1 MRAYTSL
8 PTCAKKGSMVAIM
21 AIYHFSAKVIS
32 RANGSSAVAS
42 AAYRAAERLHD
53 DRLGRDHDFSNK
65 AGVVHSE
72 ILLPEGAPERLN
84 DRATLW
90 NEVET
95 GEKRKDAQLARE
107 VEFSIPRELNQQQG
121 VALAREFVEKQFVER
136 GMVADL
142 NVHWDM
148 GKDGQPKPHAHVM
161 LSMREVGPEGFGQK
175 VREWNST
182 ALLQEWRE
190 AWADHVNERLAELD
204 IDARIDHR
212 TLQAQGIDL
221 EPQHKIGPA
230 ASRMP
235 EQGLEAERVEDHA
248 RIAREN
254 GDRIIARPEIALDAI
269 TRQQATFT
277 RRDLAQFAFRHSDGK
292 DQFDQVMSAVRSSPE
307 LVALGKDGRGEDRF
321 TSRDMI
327 ETEQRLE
334 RAGDRLADRAG
345 HGLPATSLQNG
356 GRDAAG
362 SDGLMLGD
370 QQRDALAH
378 ITGKNDLAIVV
389 GYAGTGKSTMLG
401 VARDEW
407 ERAGYQVRGAA
418 LSGIAAEGLEGGSG
432 IQSRTIASMEYQWG
446 QGRELLG
453 PRDVLVIDEAGM
465 IGTRQME
472 RVLSEA
478 ERAGAKVVLVGDAE
492 QLQAIEAGAAFRA
505 LAERHGAAE
514 ISEVRRQHEDWQKDA
529 TRALATGRT
538 GEAIHAYEAHGMVHA
553 AETRE
558 AARAELIDTWDAQ
571 RLADPDKTRIILT
584 HTNAEVRD
592 LNLAARDRLRDAGE
606 LGEDVRV
613 SAERGAREFAT
624 GDRIMFLK
632 NERGLGVKNGTLGK
646 VERVSPDS
654 MAVKLDDGR
663 SVAFDLKDY
672 AHVDHG
678 YAATIHKSQGVT
690 VDQGHVLA
698 TPGMDR
704 HSAYVALS
712 RHRDGV
718 QLHYGRDDFA
728 DLSRLVRTL
737 GRERA
742 KDMASDYDRAPYSRD
757 RDAEIRAFAHRRGL
771 SGEIRVADAPERK
784 GVEILAPHAGTSRQM
799 GEDSPTPEIG
809 GDRGAGEA
817 KAVAER
823 QPRRG
828 MFDGFRPRPP
838 ERTAE
843 PAQGAREKADPK
855 RGMFDGLKL
864 PQRTPTPAKEA
875 PARADQGHTHDFR
888 RAVERAS
895 RSAEAVLQARAS
907 GGPVLEHQKVALA
920 RAAQALDQARPG
932 ASQDMAAAMRRDPG
946 LLRDAAAGRSGP
958 MIEAMAQEA
967 RVRADPALRADRF
980 VERWQQLSQ
989 DRDRLYRA
997 GDMTG
1002 REKAGKE
1009 MAGMAKSLERDPQ
1022 VESIL
1027 RGRTRE
1033 LGLEMGMERGRD
1045 IGRGDLGRQL
1055 TQEIGIG
1062 RDRGMSR

>member
-1 MRAYTSL
+1 
-8 PTCAKKGSMVAIM
+8 M

-42 AAYRAAERLHD
+42 AAYRSASELHD

-72 ILLPEGAPERLN
+72 IMLPEGAPERLN

-90 NEVET
+90 NEVEA

-121 VALAREFVEKQFVER
+121 VQLAREFVEKQFVER

-161 LSMREVGPEGFGQK
+161 LAMREVRPEGFGAK

-182 ALLQEWRE
+182 QLLQGWRE

-212 TLQAQGIDL
+212 TLQAQGIEL

-254 GDRIIARPEIALDAI
+254 GEKIIANPQIALDAI

-277 RRDLAQFAFRHSDGK
+277 RRNLAQFAFRHSDGK
-292 DQFDQVMSAVRSSPE
+292 DQFDQVMGAVRASPE

-334 RAGDRLADRAG
+334 RAGDRLGERTG
-345 HGLPATSLQNG
+345 HGLPAASLQRG
-356 GRDAAG
+356 LDAAG
-362 SDGLMLGD
+362 SGGLVLGD
-370 QQRDALAH
+370 QQQDALAH
-378 ITGKNDLAIVV
+378 ITGQNDLAIVV
-389 GYAGTGKSTMLG
+389 GYAGTGKSAMLG

-432 IQSRTIASMEYQWG
+432 IASRTIASMEYQWN

-514 ISEVRRQHEDWQKDA
+514 INEVRRQHEDWQKEA

-538 GEAIHAYEAHGMVHA
+538 GEAVHAYERHGMVHA

-558 AARAELIDTWDAQ
+558 QARSDLVDRWDAQ
-571 RLADPDKTRIILT
+571 RVADPDQTRIILT

-606 LGEDVRV
+606 LGADVRV
-613 SAERGAREFAT
+613 SAERGAREFAQ

-632 NERGLGVKNGTLGK
+632 NERGLGVKNGTLGRI
-646 VERVSPDS
+646 ERVSPDS
-654 MAVKLDDGR
+654 MAVRLDDGR

-690 VDQGHVLA
+690 VDQAHVLA

-728 DLSRLVRTL
+728 DLASLTRTL

-742 KDMASDYDRAPYSRD
+742 KDMASDYDHAPDSRD
-757 RDAEIRAFAHRRGL
+757 RDAEIRAFGDRRGL

-784 GVEILAPHAGTSRQM
+784 GVELLGPRAGTMRQM
-799 GEDSPTPEIG
+799 GEDPRTREIG
-809 GDRGAGEA
+809 EGRGAGET
-817 KAVAER
+817 KAAAER

-828 MFDGFRPRPP
+828 MFDGLKLS
-838 ERTAE
+838 AE
-843 PAQGAREKADPK
+843 PAKAAEPAPDTKDAAKEKAAPK

-864 PQRTPTPAKEA
+864 PQRTPAPTKDV
-875 PARADQGHTHDFR
+875 PARAEQGHTHDFR

-907 GGPVLEHQKVALA
+907 GGPVLEHQKVALE
-920 RAAQALDQARPG
+920 RATEALDQIRPG
-932 ASQDMAAAMRRDPG
+932 ASRDMASAMQRDPG
-946 LLRDAAAGRSGP
+946 LLREAAAGRSGP
-958 MIEAMAQEA
+958 MVAAMAQEA
-967 RVRADPALRADRF
+967 RVRADPNLRADRF
-980 VERWQQLSQ
+980 VERWQGLKQE
-989 DRDRLYRA
+989 RDRLYRA
-997 GDMTG
+997 GDMAG

-1027 RGRTRE
+1027 RDRTRE
-1033 LGLEMGMERGRD
+1033 LGLEMGMNRSRD
-1045 IGRGDLGRQL
+1045 MGRGDLGRQL
-1055 TQEIGIG
+1055 TQDLGIG
-1062 RDRGMSR
+1062 RDRGLSR

>member
-8 PTCAKKGSMVAIM
+8 PTCAKKGSIAVVM

-53 DRLGRDHDFSNK
+53 DRLRRDHDFSNK

-72 ILLPEGAPERLN
+72 ILMPEGAPERLS
-84 DRATLW
+84 DRMTLW
-90 NEVET
+90 NEVEG

-107 VEFSIPRELNQQQG
+107 VEFSIPRELNQKQG
-121 VALAREFVEKQFVER
+121 IQLARDFVEKQFVKR
-136 GMVADL
+136 GMVADM

-175 VREWNST
+175 VRDWNST
-182 ALLQEWRE
+182 SLLQEWRK

-212 TLQAQGIDL
+212 TLEAQGIDL

-254 GDRIIARPEIALDAI
+254 GEKIIARPEIALDAI

-292 DQFDQVMSAVRSSPE
+292 DQFDQVMNAVRASPE

-321 TSRDMI
+321 ASRDMI

-334 RAGDRLADRAG
+334 RIGDRLASMAQ
-345 HGLPATSLQNG
+345 HGVSVSH
-356 GRDAAG
+356 RDGAVMAAEQR
-362 SDGLMLGD
+362 GLVLSVEQCG
-370 QQRDALAH
+370 ALDH
-378 ITGKNDLAIVV
+378 ITECRGLTFVV
-389 GYAGTGKSTMLG
+389 GYAGSGKSAMLG
-401 VARDEW
+401 VAREAW
-407 ERAGYQVRGAA
+407 EAQGYTVRGAA
-418 LSGIAAEGLEGGSG
+418 LSGIAAENLEGGSG
-432 IQSRTIASMEYQWG
+432 IQSRTLASFEYQWG
-446 QGRELLG
+446 QGREPLG

-472 RVLSEA
+472 RVLAHASQ
-478 ERAGAKVVLVGDAE
+478 AGAKVVMVGDPE
-492 QLQAIEAGAAFRA
+492 QLQAIEAGASFRA
-505 LAERHGAAE
+505 LTERHGAAE
-514 ISEVRRQHEDWQKDA
+514 ITEIRRQLEDWQRDA
-529 TRALATGRT
+529 TKALATGRA
-538 GEAIHAYEAHGMVHA
+538 GEAIHAYSAHGMVHA

-558 AARAELIDTWDAQ
+558 QARAELIDTWDAQ
-571 RLADPDKTRIILT
+571 RRADPDKSRIILT
-584 HTNAEVRD
+584 HTNVEVRD
-592 LNLAARDRLRDAGE
+592 LNLAARDRLRDAGDPSTGSGQG
-606 LGEDVRV
+606 LGEDVEV
-613 SAERGAREFAT
+613 QTERGARAFAS

-632 NERGLGVKNGTLGK
+632 NERGLGVKNGTLGQ
-646 VERVSPDS
+646 VERVSLDS
-654 MAVKLDDGR
+654 MAVRLDDGR

-690 VDQGHVLA
+690 VDRAHVLA

-718 QLHYGRDDFA
+718 QLHHGRDDFA
-728 DLSRLVRTL
+728 DDRQLTCTL

-742 KDMASDYDRAPYSRD
+742 KDIASDYSRD
-757 RDAEIRAFAHRRGL
+757 TAQDIRAFADRRGL
-771 SGEIRVADAPERK
+771 LGEIRLPDNASVIQRDPRGEIAPVERTT
-784 GVEILAPHAGTSRQM
+784 A
-799 GEDSPTPEIG
+799 
-809 GDRGAGEA
+809 
-817 KAVAER
+817 AE
-823 QPRRG
+823 QKPRRG
-828 MFDGFRPRPP
+828 MF
-838 ERTAE
+838 A
-843 PAQGAREKADPK
+843 
-855 RGMFDGLKL
+855 GLKL
-864 PQRTPTPAKEA
+864 NAMPAPSTPAKA
-875 PARADQGHTHDFR
+875 PARNQDRDYV

-907 GGPVLEHQKVALA
+907 GAPILEHQKVALE
-920 RAAQALDQARPG
+920 RTSQALEQIRPG
-932 ASQDMAAAMRRDPG
+932 ASRDLQSAIQRNPA
-946 LLRDAAAGRSGP
+946 LLRDAAAGRSAP
-958 MIEAMAQEA
+958 LIDAMTQEA
-967 RVRADPALRADRF
+967 RVRADPNLRADRF

-1002 REKAGKE
+1002 RERAGKE

-1022 VESIL
+1022 MESVL
-1027 RGRTRE
+1027 RGRTRD
-1033 LGLEMGMERGRD
+1033 LGLEIGMNRGREM
-1045 IGRGDLGRQL
+1045 GGGELGRQL
-1055 TQEIGIG
+1055 TQELGIG